1 MSLDQALIKAKSYTK
16 KKQITEA
23 KKLYEDILIK
33 FPKNIRAHQGL
44 AILNKII
51 TTNLTQNPPQ
61 KIISD
66 LVELYQSGNLCDA
79 SQQAEELTKKYPNS
93 FDLWNIFGMSSI
105 QIGLFDLAERAYKK
119 SISIKPDYTDAYIN
133 LGITL
138 KEQGKF
144 EEAIQVYETCISV
157 KPNIA
162 EVYNNMGCALR
173 DQKNIKKAIQA
184 FRKSISLKLDY
195 AEAYYNIA
203 TAYKEI
209 GKNDKAIKA
218 FNKCISLKPFYAEAY
233 NNLGIVYVNQGKHNI
248 AIETYKKSISLIPN
262 FAESYCNLGNALQ
275 NQGRNQEAIEA
286 YKNFIKLKPNYAEVY
301 SYIGS
306 ALKDLGKFRE
316 AINACQKCIS
326 IKPDYVDAYINMGNT
341 LLEQGKFNEAL
352 EIFNKGISISPKRPE
367 THYNLS
373 YALLGTGKI
382 KEGLE
387 KYEWRKKLKKF
398 LSIERHFSKPYWD
411 GKKILKGKK
420 ILLWSEQGIGE
431 TIRWSSCIP
440 LLSSKAQ
447 KCILECQ
454 DKLVPLL
461 KRSFPNIEVKAE
473 NRDLDS
479 ERNDF
484 DFHLPI
490 GSLYNCLLN
499 DIMHKAKP
507 SSYLIPDPDRV
518 IFWKNRLASLGNGP
532 YVGITWKSNVLNH
545 WRNKNYSTISEW
557 APILKIPNITFIN
570 LQYKNFEGD
579 IVKAKNEFG
588 VEIYNFEDL
597 DQYEDIDDT
606 SALYAAL
613 DLVISHNHSP
623 FLISS
628 GVGTPTKL
636 ANLRQNPNNNS
647 FLFASASSR
656 VDIFQKDTD
665 ETWENV
671 FGQIAK
677 DLLKLKQIKR
687 F

>member
-1 MSLDQALIKAKSYTK
+1 MSVDQALIKAKSYTK
-16 KKQITEA
+16 KKQFTEA
-23 KKLYEDILIK
+23 LKQYEDILID
-33 FPKNIRAHQGL
+33 FPKNIRAQQGL
-44 AILNKII
+44 AIINKII
-51 TTNLTQNPPQ
+51 ETNLTQNPPQ
-61 KIISD
+61 KLIND
-66 LVELYQSGNLCDA
+66 LVKLYQSGNLTDT
-79 SQQAEELTKKYPNS
+79 SQKAEELTKKFPKS
-93 FDLWNIFGMSSI
+93 FDLWNILGMSSI
-105 QIGLFDLAERAYKK
+105 QIGLFDLSEKAYKEC
-119 SISIKPDYTDAYIN
+119 ISIKPDFTSAYIN
-133 LGITL
+133 MGVAL

-144 EEAIQVYETCISV
+144 EEAIQVYKTCISI

-162 EVYNNMGCALR
+162 VVYNNMGSALMGQR
-173 DQKNIKKAIQA
+173 NFKKAIQA

-233 NNLGIVYVNQGKHNI
+233 NNLGIVYERQGKHNI

-301 SYIGS
+301 SYISS
-306 ALKDLGKFRE
+306 ALKELGKFEE

-326 IKPDYVDAYINMGNT
+326 IKPDYVDAYINMGNI
-341 LLEQGKFNEAL
+341 LLQQSKFDEAL
-352 EIFNKGISISPKRPE
+352 EIFNKGISLSPNRAE
-367 THYNLS
+367 THYNMS
-373 YALLGTGKI
+373 FALLGTGKI

-398 LSIERHFSKPYWD
+398 LSIERNFSKPYWD
-411 GKKILKGKK
+411 GKKTLKGKK

-431 TIRWSSCIP
+431 TIRWSSCLP
-440 LLSSKAQ
+440 LLSSKAE

-479 ERNDF
+479 QRNDF

-490 GSLYNCLLN
+490 GSLYKCLLN

-507 SSYLIPDPDRV
+507 SYYLIPDPDRV
-518 IFWKNRLASLGNGP
+518 IFWRNRLASLGNGP
-532 YVGITWKSNVLNH
+532 YVGITWKGSVSSH
-545 WRNKNYSTISEW
+545 GRDKNYSSISEW
-557 APILKIPNITFIN
+557 GPILNTPDITFID
-570 LQYKNFEGD
+570 LQYKNFED
-579 IVKAKNEFG
+579 DLAKAKNEFG
-588 VEIYNFEDL
+588 VEIHNFKDL
-597 DQYEDIDDT
+597 DQYDNIDDT

-613 DLVISHNHSP
+613 DMVISHDHSP
-623 FLISS
+623 HLISS
-628 GVGTPTKL
+628 AVGTATKL
-636 ANLRQNPNNNS
+636 ANWRQNSHNNN
-647 FLFASASSR
+647 FLFAPAGSK

-671 FGQIAK
+671 FCQIAM
-677 DLLKLKQIKR
+677 DLLKLKSK
-687 F
+687 